1 MDTHKFIT
9 WIHKWQE
16 QDRIGHRRCN
26 HSLSGFSSQKLL
38 VKISTSW
45 YFCHC
50 RDHLPDIRGHVG
62 MATQAGYESSSPLI
76 TLIFESQ
83 KVIYYCGYGI
93 YFFRFGLW
101 DWFFV
106 KFQKIR
112 GYDLCVNLLW
122 RRWKGQCDKEWVLI
136 NEGQKNLCLGGF
148 LKALCL
154 TWRSCPE
161 VWRWYSKFHR
171 FIFIINCFNSAQ
183 PIF

>member
-1 MDTHKFIT
+1 MLV
-9 WIHKWQE
+9 WL
-16 QDRIGHRRCN
+16 
-26 HSLSGFSSQKLL
+26 HS
-38 VKISTSW
+38 
-45 YFCHC
+45 
-50 RDHLPDIRGHVG
+50 
-62 MATQAGYESSSPLI
+62 AGYESSSPLI

-154 TWRSCPE
+154 TWRSCSE

-171 FIFIINCFNSAQ
+171 FIFITNCFNSMPKWITWIMSLQSAIERNRFWDYLLSLNRRENDIQ
-183 PIF
+183 RLSSSSHYFYIQECLK